1 MKEGNIILLNLSDIR
16 LKDVNEA
23 KLLGENL
30 GSIKKLKV
38 LYLNNCQMNEI
49 IFKNI
54 ISYIKELNI
63 IELQLNNNSFGNSGM
78 FSLNDFILNN
88 KKLMK
93 IEMKQCKID
102 EDGLKILAQALEGN
116 VTLKE
121 INLEDNS
128 INKDSAKRILQ
139 NIKRLKIKI

>member
-1 MKEGNIILLNLSDIR
+1 
-16 LKDVNEA
+16 
-23 KLLGENL
+23 
-30 GSIKKLKV
+30 
-38 LYLNNCQMNEI
+38 MNEI

-78 FSLNDFILNN
+78 CSLNDFILNN

-121 INLEDNS
+121 IYLEDNS

-139 NIKRLKIKI
+139 NIKGLKIKI

>member
-1 MKEGNIILLNLSDIR
+1 MKEGNVILLNLSDIR
-16 LKDVNEA
+16 IKDVNEA
-23 KLLGENL
+23 KLLGETL
-30 GSIKKLKV
+30 GSMKKLKV

-78 FSLNDFILNN
+78 SSLNDFIINN

-102 EDGLKILAQALEGN
+102 EDGLKILSQALEGN
-116 VTLKE
+116 VTIKE

-139 NIKRLKIKI
+139 NIKGLKIKI